1 MQRKHERENFMNS
14 IKEVS
19 RCACQLK
26 KSSSFHEQFDPL
38 GTVVIFRWGGGGGL
52 ISYKAGKAK
61 QMEKRSARSRL
72 VKQVFFYITK

>member
-1 MQRKHERENFMNS
+1 MNS

-38 GTVVIFRWGGGGGL
+38 GNSRYVSLGGGGGL